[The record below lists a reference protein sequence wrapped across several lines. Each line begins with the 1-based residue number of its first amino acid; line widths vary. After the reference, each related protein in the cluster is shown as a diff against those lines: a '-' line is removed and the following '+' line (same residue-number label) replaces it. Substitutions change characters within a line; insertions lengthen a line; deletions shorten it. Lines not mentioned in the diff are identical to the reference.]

1 MLLKCMYRGLPI
13 WDDSLTR
20 RIATIEAGATVLS
33 LNEEKQDSQAKS
45 ALPNLYIK
53 IFYNDAIGWSLKRC
67 FKSFEDS

>member
-1 MLLKCMYRGLPI
+1 MLLKCTYMGLPI
-13 WDDSLTR
+13 WDESLHR
-20 RIATIEAGATVLS
+20 RITTIEAGATVLS
-33 LNEEKQDSQAKS
+33 LNEEKQDTQAKS